1 MCPTCGAEL
10 HLGFGRDVGEV
21 TRHDPRAII
30 NEFVVILARP
40 VRGQPQLNG
49 CWLGNR
55 EIQCNWYEKR

>member
-1 MCPTCGAEL
+1 MCPTCEVEL
-10 HLGFGRDVGEV
+10 DLGFGDDVGEV

-30 NEFVVILARP
+30 DEFVVIVARS

-55 EIQCNWYEKR
+55 EIQFNWHEKR